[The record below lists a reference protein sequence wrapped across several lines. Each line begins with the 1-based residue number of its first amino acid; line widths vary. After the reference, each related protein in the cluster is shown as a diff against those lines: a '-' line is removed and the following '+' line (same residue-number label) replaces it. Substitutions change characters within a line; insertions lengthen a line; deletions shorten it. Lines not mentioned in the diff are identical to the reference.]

1 MRTLLAISAV
11 LLWVLLSSLPV
22 HAYIPPPERIAAAV
36 AAANRSA
43 GRSGVLEVE
52 VALYLGASEQPAAT
66 GKLLS
71 DPGGLSRLELRG
83 PEGVVERHLL
93 RGGELLAS
101 RDRLALDSPRPF
113 LPPFFLLQAKTG
125 GALMASLRTL
135 GVSAY
140 EVALGYQG
148 DRDCYVL
155 GGRAP
160 ASAGPYPQPAL
171 WVDHESL
178 EPVRFDRGDGVRF
191 RLGSFVAFGSVRLPS
206 WIEIGDSHG
215 VLARLE
221 ILSAQEVTTPAESF
235 RRGWLSAP

>member
-1 MRTLLAISAV
+1 MRTLLSISAA
-11 LLWVLLSSLPV
+11 LLFALSAR
-22 HAYIPPPERIAAAV
+22 AYIPPPERIAAAV
-36 AAANRSA
+36 AEANRSA
-43 GRSGVLEVE
+43 GRSRVLELE
-52 VALYLGASEQPAAT
+52 VALYLGDLEQPVAT
-66 GKLLS
+66 GELLS
-71 DPGGLSRLELRG
+71 DPGGLSRLEIHS

-101 RDRLALDSPRPF
+101 RDRLVLDSPRPF

-171 WVDHESL
+171 WVDQESL
-178 EPVRFDRGDGVRF
+178 EPVRFDRGMGCAFAWVRSSPLDRF
-191 RLGSFVAFGSVRLPS
+191 ACRPGSR
-206 WIEIGDSHG
+206 
-215 VLARLE
+215 
-221 ILSAQEVTTPAESF
+221 SAIRTASS
-235 RRGWLSAP
+235 RAWKA

>member
-1 MRTLLAISAV
+1 MRTRLSISPA
-11 LLWVLLSSLPV
+11 LLWVLLLSLPV
-22 HAYIPPPERIAAAV
+22 QAYIPPPERIAAGA

-52 VALYLGASEQPAAT
+52 VALYLGASEQPTAT

-83 PEGVVERHLL
+83 TEGVVERHLL
-93 RGGELLAS
+93 RGGELFAS

-135 GVSAY
+135 GVSTY

-160 ASAGPYPQPAL
+160 VSSGPYPQPAL
-171 WVDHESL
+171 WVDQESL

-191 RLGSFVAFGSVRLPS
+191 RLGSFVDFGSLRLPS
-206 WIEIGDSHG
+206 WIEIGDSRG

-221 ILSAQEVTTPAESF
+221 ILNAQAVTVPAESF